1 VAIITLNLAG
11 IGEAG
16 DVTVCIAVVVVYTI
30 AGDVVG
36 YIGEAG
42 EGLVGVAGLGPGIL
56 MNIIRPIIMITTS
69 TIATRYKVFL
79 KAKRYHL

>member
-11 IGEAG
+11 
-16 DVTVCIAVVVVYTI
+16 
-30 AGDVVG
+30 
-36 YIGEAG
+36 IGEAG